1 MRRLIVLLA
10 LPAIVAPLLVACAT
24 PVSGPPVTQERQI
37 EDVTAVVLVTSGDLV
52 ISIGEPSLTVT
63 APAEVIDTLTSE
75 SGDDLLVL
83 GSTGVK
89 VTPGEIRYEL
99 TLPAVTTIRVSGS
112 GDAEIDF
119 STASEV
125 HVSVDG
131 SGDVDGT
138 GIDASTASI
147 SLSGSGDID
156 LDGTVDGVS
165 ARIDGSGD
173 IDVSDLT
180 ALDAF
185 VDISGTGEVRVN
197 ASRMLK
203 ADISGTGTV
212 YYSGEAE
219 VTSDIT
225 GTGSVVQDD

>member
-83 GSTGVK
+83 GSTGAK

-125 HVSVDG
+125 HVSV
-131 SGDVDGT
+131 
-138 GIDASTASI
+138 
-147 SLSGSGDID
+147 
-156 LDGTVDGVS
+156 
-165 ARIDGSGD
+165 DGSGD

-225 GTGSVVQDD
+225 GTGSVVQDDSTD